1 MASEKS
7 LRFMTFNVRHD
18 HGKEST
24 LQAFAAPPEIAQEGG
39 LDHEQPWSIRKWKIA
54 DTILLYSP
62 DIVGIQEPVLH
73 QVTDLE
79 SLLNDEYEWVGAG
92 RNDGKEE
99 GEYCAVFYKRESV
112 TVESW
117 ALHWLSE
124 TPTVPGSKG
133 WDASHPRIV
142 TQVEFKRNDGSQFT
156 LLNAH
161 FDHKGIEARKGA
173 ADFLLKHTKDIQ
185 KVVVLLGD
193 FNSPEDDPAYLS
205 LTGAHYEGR
214 KDQNSTLNH
223 LEDLNQKLASAFSR
237 RTGRPVRTTE
247 NNITLPTHHV
257 FRRGM
262 LKHLTE
268 QGQQNLDQDQEPVFL
283 DARYELVTRLTDER
297 AVGSLSGP
305 FGFAETFTSF
315 GVGIDAENAPLRLDY
330 IMILKNSSKVK
341 VKTFA
346 VLPNQYDD
354 NLYISDHRPVLATLA
369 W

>member
-1 MASEKS
+1 MATEKS

-18 HGKEST
+18 HGKDST
-24 LQAFAAPPEIAQEGG
+24 LQAFAAPPEIDPKTG

-73 QVTDLE
+73 QVTDLD

-92 RNDGKEE
+92 RNDGKEQ

-161 FDHKGIEARKGA
+161 FDHKGIEARRGA
-173 ADFLLKHTKDIQ
+173 AEFLLKHTKDFQ
-185 KVVVLLGD
+185 QVVVLLGD
-193 FNSPEDDPAYLS
+193 FNSPEDDPAYLT
-205 LTGAHYEGR
+205 LTGAHYEGH

-223 LEDLNQKLASAFSR
+223 LQDLNQKLASAFSR

-268 QGQQNLDQDQEPVFL
+268 QNQDQDQDQEPVFL
-283 DARYELVTRLTDER
+283 DTRYELVTRLTDEK

-315 GVGIDAENAPLRLDY
+315 GVGVDAENAPLRLDY
-330 IMILKNSSKVK
+330 IMILKNAAKIR

-346 VLPNQYDD
+346 VLSNQYDD